1 MIIVIII
8 IIVFAISHKKS
19 SEEIIN
25 SNLLVSEDL
34 TENKNLEN
42 QTGENIM
49 KKIKVY
55 VTGEVNRPGVVELNE
70 GARIE
75 DAINLSGGMT
85 ENADI
90 SKINLA
96 YMLEDGQKIYIP
108 NINENVVNEYITK
121 ENETGVIEEKT
132 SSKKININTDNINEL
147 MSLPGV
153 GESLAQKI
161 INYKSENGKF
171 KSIEDLKNVS
181 GIGEKKFENIK
192 QYITVK

>member
-25 SNLLVSEDL
+25 SNLLVSENL
-34 TENKNLEN
+34 TENKDLEN
-42 QTGENIM
+42 QNEENIV

-121 ENETGVIEEKT
+121 ENEVGVIEEKT